1 MPFVSSF
8 LSVHLSERTEL
19 SRPLTCS
26 PSPYHLKEQSYVS
39 AGYVVSV
46 LPTTFTSPPLF
57 FDAVFEEKE
66 RREEEER
73 AMRHGGRRETR
84 KRQFHWNRMRAE
96 ELTRANLQERRK
108 EKCPP
113 C

>member
-26 PSPYHLKEQSYVS
+26 PSPYHFERAVVLSV
-39 AGYVVSV
+39 GYVVSV
-46 LPTTFTSPPLF
+46 LPTAFTSPPLF
-57 FDAVFEEKE
+57 FDAIFEEKE

-96 ELTRANLQERRK
+96 ELTRADL
-108 EKCPP
+108 
-113 C
+113 